1 MKGWRQVVQ
10 ICRRSA
16 TSGRC
21 CSLASKVFF
30 MVEAEPMEPTA
41 DRGAV
46 RRDAMIAHQFQA
58 QLIQGQLTL
67 LCQARTNPIR
77 QPVELA
83 GSA

>member
-1 MKGWRQVVQ
+1 
-10 ICRRSA
+10 
-16 TSGRC
+16 
-21 CSLASKVFF
+21 

-67 LCQARTNPIR
+67 LCQARTHPIR

-83 GSA
+83 GSAKAGLSHGVI